1 MLSLSPKIYKAV
13 RYCAYAHEC
22 LCSLGL
28 THWFSNLSLYQNY
41 LEGMVVQ
48 DGSVG
53 TKLSYKK
60 KFNLTEI

>member
-1 MLSLSPKIYKAV
+1 MSSWDISFFMLSLSPKIYKAV

-28 THWFSNLSLYQNY
+28 THWFSNFSLYQNY

-53 TKLSYKK
+53 RS
-60 KFNLTEI
+60 